1 MDSQVMKGGVGVENP
16 ILEPEKTITG
26 YALLTYAWVLA
37 LSTWGGMVNYLS
49 KIRMGHIARF
59 NITELIGDMF
69 ISGFTGVLTFWMC
82 EAAGFNELTTAVFV
96 GISGHMGARM
106 IGKLEKVMSRKFDI
120 PEDSTVVTVS
130 KKEGTPGVF

>member
-1 MDSQVMKGGVGVENP
+1 MGGEIMENP

-37 LSTWGGMVNYLS
+37 LSTWGGLVNYLS

-59 NITELIGDMF
+59 NITELIGDLF

-82 EAAGFNELTTAVFV
+82 EAAGFNQLTTAVCV
-96 GISGHMGARM
+96 GISGHMGVRM
-106 IGKLEKVMSRKFDI
+106 IWKLENVLSRKFDI
-120 PEDSTVVTVS
+120 PEDAQVMTIS
-130 KKEGTPGVF
+130 KKDGTPGVF